1 MEISKE
7 KYGEVIEE
15 IRAMLK
21 TDECSEC
28 SCPNIRCEWHGDCHS
43 CVRIYRHFGDH
54 VPRCLQFVIDKK
66 AASMKESIET
76 QMRKKPIPPD
86 EYRDYLMEVAPKEG
100 INRQP

>member
-7 KYGEVIEE
+7 KYVEVIEE
-15 IRAMLK
+15 IREMLK

-28 SCPNIRCEWHGDCHS
+28 SCPNIRCEWHGNCHS
-43 CVRIYRHFGDH
+43 CVRIYRHFGNH

-66 AASMKESIET
+66 AASMKESIEM

-86 EYRDYLMEVAPKEG
+86 EYRDYLMEVAPKKV
-100 INRQP
+100 